1 MNEPQD
7 WRESEGGTRPW
18 KPGSG
23 MSVMR
28 LKQQKTREAGEGNKR
43 TYTHKNFDVCVY
55 LWGVGD
61 SERDHVLTGVFNE
74 EVMLIQQLHLPH
86 PQPPQLIKELEES
99 DERNQE
105 RREPES
111 DR

>member
-1 MNEPQD
+1 MNHRTEENL
-7 WRESEGGTRPW
+7 REEHVLGNLEVECLSC
-18 KPGSG
+18 GSNNK
-23 MSVMR
+23 R
-28 LKQQKTREAGEGNKR
+28 RERQERATREH
-43 TYTHKNFDVCVY
+43 THTRIFYVCVY
-55 LWGVGD
+55 LRGVGD